1 MKYIAWYGKFWH
13 PDESDVQEYIKV
25 KEVEADSL
33 EEVFYKM
40 QGEVWSPNGEAR
52 ELIQSLGLHHT
63 SMSTGDFI
71 QNEHG
76 EFYRVESMGFEKYDS
91 LPVGKISRF

>member
-13 PDESDVQEYIKV
+13 PSESDVQEYIKV
-25 KEVEADSL
+25 KEVEASSL

-40 QGEVWSPNGEAR
+40 QGEVWSPNGEGR
-52 ELIQSLGLHHT
+52 NLIQSLGLHHT
-63 SMSTGDFI
+63 SMSVGDVI

-76 EFYRVESMGFEKYDS
+76 EFYRVENMGFEKYDS
-91 LPVGKISRF
+91 LPVEISRF